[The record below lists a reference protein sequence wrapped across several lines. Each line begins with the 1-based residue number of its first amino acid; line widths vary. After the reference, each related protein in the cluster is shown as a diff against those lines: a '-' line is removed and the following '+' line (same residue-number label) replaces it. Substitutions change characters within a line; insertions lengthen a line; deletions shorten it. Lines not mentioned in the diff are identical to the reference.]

1 MSLLQNYLAWTRD
14 FFRRFLYA
22 HRDSFLGNFAKAGA
36 ADFGSAKQGIS
47 EGDMADAVE
56 TKGGD
61 AREGKN
67 PKNELSCV
75 YPLC

>member
-1 MSLLQNYLAWTRD
+1 MDERVATLPRYT
-14 FFRRFLYA
+14 

-36 ADFGSAKQGIS
+36 PDFGAAKQAIS
-47 EGDMADAVE
+47 EGDMADAAE

-67 PKNELSCV
+67 PKKELRCV
-75 YPLC
+75 